1 MSKEYSIAEVR
12 NQLSAMVNQAEDGEN
27 ITLTRRGRPVAV
39 LVAFDRF
46 QRLSLSTAPN
56 LWHAI
61 QEFRDITDLA
71 NADLSDQE
79 VANWR
84 DRELG
89 RDASWHD

>member
-1 MSKEYSIAEVR
+1 MSKQYSIAEVR
-12 NQLSAMVNQAEDGEN
+12 NQLSEMVHQAEDGEN

-46 QRLSLSTAPN
+46 QRLIMSTGPN

-61 QEFRDITDLA
+61 QEFRDMNDFA
-71 NADLSDQE
+71 DADLSDEE
-79 VANWR
+79 VASWR

-89 RDASWHD
+89 RDYSWRD